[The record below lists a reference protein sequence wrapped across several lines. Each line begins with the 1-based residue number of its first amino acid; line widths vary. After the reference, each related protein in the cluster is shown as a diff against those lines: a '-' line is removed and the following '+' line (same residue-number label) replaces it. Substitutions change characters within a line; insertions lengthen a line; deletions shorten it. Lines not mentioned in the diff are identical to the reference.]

1 MKYIPGFV
9 AMYKDDAEYIHL
21 YFFPGVNNNTTI
33 YNSIDLSDIHIQYD
47 ETKYDDGAIDYKFY
61 NKNIY
66 KIYCKLI
73 ETGSNKEHFKTLI
86 YK

>member
-9 AMYKDDAEYIHL
+9 TMYKDMDEYVHL
-21 YFFPGVNNNTTI
+21 YFFPGINNESTI
-33 YNSIDLSDIHIQYD
+33 YNSIDLSDVKIQYD
-47 ETKYDDGAIDYKFY
+47 ERKINDGAIDYKFY

-73 ETGSNKEHFKTLI
+73 ETGTNKEHFKILT